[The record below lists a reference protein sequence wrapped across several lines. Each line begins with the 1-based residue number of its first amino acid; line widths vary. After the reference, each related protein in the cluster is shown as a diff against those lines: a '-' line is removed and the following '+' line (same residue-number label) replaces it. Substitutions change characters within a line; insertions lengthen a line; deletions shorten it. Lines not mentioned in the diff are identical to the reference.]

1 MPIIHEWPCKKMEF
15 HGDVDPWLIKG
26 TVIEDILFSEEYRNA
41 VNKNEYFLEKSSI
54 STDAWTASYPLE
66 I

>member
-1 MPIIHEWPCKKMEF
+1 MSGHVKKMEF

-54 STDAWTASYPLE
+54 STNA
-66 I
+66 

>member
-1 MPIIHEWPCKKMEF
+1 MPIIQYMSSHVKKMEF

-41 VNKNEYFLEKSSI
+41 VNKNEYFFGKVVNLN
-54 STDAWTASYPLE
+54 
-66 I
+66 

>member
-1 MPIIHEWPCKKMEF
+1 MSGHVKKMEF

-41 VNKNEYFLEKSSI
+41 VNKNEYFFGKVVNLN
-54 STDAWTASYPLE
+54 
-66 I
+66 

>member
-1 MPIIHEWPCKKMEF
+1 MPIIQYMSSHVKTMEF

-41 VNKNEYFLEKSSI
+41 VNKNEYFFGKVVNLN
-54 STDAWTASYPLE
+54 
-66 I
+66 